1 MSLSEIIVRH
11 QLQSEI
17 DKQASDMNQQFV
29 VDTPNNYESAEDAQK
44 IVEMNII
51 DILYDNK
58 VSILVYMR
66 DITSYVKQNPLIIA
80 QKEAEDEDLD
90 EEKIT
95 RALL

>member
-1 MSLSEIIVRH
+1 
-11 QLQSEI
+11 
-17 DKQASDMNQQFV
+17 MNQQFV

-90 EEKIT
+90 EEKVT

>member
-1 MSLSEIIVRH
+1 M
-11 QLQSEI
+11 QSEI